1 MSLFTAHLVGR
12 AKSSFKSVL
21 EARMEQRRH
30 SSTVGAVNPMHTLP
44 EVGPDDE
51 DFDGDECINIPHSVS
66 SPSLL
71 NEDARTTRRMSQ
83 DRIRF
88 VYYLADY
95 PTRRLN
101 CFESWIQPQLIVCLS
116 CSFLL
121 FLMSLT

>member
-21 EARMEQRRH
+21 DARMEQRRD
-30 SSTVGAVNPMHTLP
+30 SSPVGIANPMHTVP
-44 EVGPDDE
+44 EVGPDEADE
-51 DFDGDECINIPHSVS
+51 DGDECIDIPHSVS

-88 VYYLADY
+88 VYYLTDY
-95 PTRRLN
+95 PDPPI
-101 CFESWIQPQLIVCLS
+101 E
-116 CSFLL
+116 LL
-121 FLMSLT
+121 